1 MKELVAVKGPRSLG
15 IVEVTL
21 KIANIVYQYREDR
34 RLFEDPEKDFETRQA
49 AYVRLCRGKELLD
62 SWKKVRADILKKG
75 GGVSRK
81 EVRVV

>member
-1 MKELVAVKGPRSLG
+1 MKELVAVKGPRDLS

-21 KIANIVYQYREDR
+21 KIANIAYQYREDR
-34 RLFEDPEKDFETRQA
+34 KIFEDTEQDFGTRQA
-49 AYVRLCRGKELLD
+49 AYVRLCRGKELLC
-62 SWKKVRADILKKG
+62 SWKEIRADILKKG